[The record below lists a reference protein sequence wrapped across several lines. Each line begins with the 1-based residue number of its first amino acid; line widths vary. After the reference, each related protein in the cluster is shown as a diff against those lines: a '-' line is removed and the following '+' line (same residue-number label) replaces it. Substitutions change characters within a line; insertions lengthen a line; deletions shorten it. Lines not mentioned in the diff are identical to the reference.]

1 MTKREVVLY
10 MERAHEMLAVSAN
23 NLAADFCG
31 SAVNRAYYAIF
42 DAANALLATRGISR
56 SRHSGVIA
64 AFREFFVL
72 PGLIEAE
79 YSEIYGQVMDDR
91 NVSDYEVDL
100 PIDTDVAARDLGH
113 ARRFVA
119 RVERFLRQE
128 GWL

>member
-1 MTKREVVLY
+1 MPRREVLLY
-10 MERAHEMLAVSAN
+10 MEHARKMLDVAAN

-42 DAANALLATRGISR
+42 NAANALLVTRDISR

-64 AFREFFVL
+64 AFREIFVR

-79 YSEIYGQVMDDR
+79 YSHIYGQVMDDR
-91 NVSDYEVDL
+91 NVSDYEIDL
-100 PIDTDVAARDLGH
+100 PIDVSVATRDLDD
-113 ARRFVA
+113 ARRFVT
-119 RVERFLRQE
+119 RVEQFLRQE

>member
-1 MTKREVVLY
+1 MTKREVSLY
-10 MERAHEMLAVSAN
+10 MDRAHEMLDVAAN

-42 DAANALLATRGISR
+42 DAANALLTTRGISR

-64 AFREFFVL
+64 AFREFFVR
-72 PGLIEAE
+72 PGLIEVE
-79 YSEIYGQVMDDR
+79 YSNIYGRVMDDR
-91 NVSDYEVDL
+91 NVSDYEIEV
-100 PIDTDVAARDLGH
+100 PIDAQVAAKDLEG

-119 RVERFLRQE
+119 RVEQFLRQK

>member
-1 MTKREVVLY
+1 MPKREVLLY
-10 MERAHEMLAVSAN
+10 MEHARKMLDVAAN

-42 DAANALLATRGISR
+42 GAANALLVTRDVSR
-56 SRHSGVIA
+56 SRHSGVLA
-64 AFREFFVL
+64 AFREFFVR

-79 YSEIYGQVMDDR
+79 YSRIYGQVMDDR
-91 NVSDYEVDL
+91 NVSDYEIDL
-100 PIDTDVAARDLGH
+100 PIDASVATRDLDD

-119 RVERFLRQE
+119 RVEQFLRQE